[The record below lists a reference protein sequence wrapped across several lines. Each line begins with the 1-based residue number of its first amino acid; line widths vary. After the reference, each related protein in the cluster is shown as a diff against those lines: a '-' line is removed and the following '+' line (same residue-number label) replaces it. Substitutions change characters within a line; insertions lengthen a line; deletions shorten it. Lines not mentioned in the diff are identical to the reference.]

1 MQDDTR
7 VTPRLAKI
15 SYIDEVTFHCDS
27 VIEAVWFFNFN
38 GIPESWYKQRKVTK
52 KGNSLHIKNVFRIHP
67 GMYSCFGY
75 NNNTDNNQYFI
86 STGILVAFGKEPYIY

>member
-15 SYIDEVTFHCDS
+15 SYLNDATFHCDS
-27 VIEAVWFFNFN
+27 AIEVVWFFNFN
-38 GIPESWYKQRKVTK
+38 EIPEQWYKQGKVTK
-52 KGNSLHIKNVFRIHP
+52 KENSLHVKNVMTIHP

-75 NNNTDNNQYFI
+75 NTDIDQYFV
-86 STGILVAFGKEPYIY
+86 STGILVPIGREP